1 MKTINSYSSYK
12 KNLKRVIIKNTIS
25 NVKSEIP
32 EMFVS
37 VPILVFTLCFALLK
51 FALFVDD
58 VKLSATLSAVSAF
71 IICTTLFSGFLYYL
85 SHRKL
90 NKEYAIDIVEKIYFF
105 NPLVAMKAEHYESI
119 TNKKYAMVAKLKHE
133 MDCMTKLSH
142 YSITKSLLKVADAL

>member
-1 MKTINSYSSYK
+1 MKTTNSYSSYK
-12 KNLKRVIIKNTIS
+12 KNLKRAIIKNTIS

-32 EMFVS
+32 EAFTA
-37 VPILVFTLCFALLK
+37 VPVLVFALFFALLK

-58 VKLSATLSAVSAF
+58 AKLSVILSAIIAF
-71 IICTTLFSGFLYYL
+71 IICATLFSGFLYYL

-105 NPLVAMKAEHYESI
+105 NPLVVMKAEHYEEI

-133 MDCMTKLSH
+133 MDCMSKLSH
-142 YSITKSLLKVADAL
+142 YSITKSLLKVADVL

>member
-1 MKTINSYSSYK
+1 MKTTNSYSSYK
-12 KNLKRVIIKNTIS
+12 KNLKRAIIKNAIS

-32 EMFVS
+32 EAFTA
-37 VPILVFTLCFALLK
+37 VPVLVFALCFSLLK
-51 FALFVDD
+51 FALFVNDA
-58 VKLSATLSAVSAF
+58 KLRVILSVIIAF
-71 IICTTLFSGFLYYL
+71 IICATLFSGFLYYL

-105 NPLVAMKAEHYESI
+105 NPLVVMKAEHYEAI

>member
-1 MKTINSYSSYK
+1 M
-12 KNLKRVIIKNTIS
+12 
-25 NVKSEIP
+25 
-32 EMFVS
+32 
-37 VPILVFTLCFALLK
+37 CFALLK

>member
-1 MKTINSYSSYK
+1 MKTTNSYSSYK
-12 KNLKRVIIKNTIS
+12 KNLKRAIIKNTIS

-32 EMFVS
+32 EVFVS
-37 VPILVFTLCFALLK
+37 VSVLVFTLCFTLLK
-51 FALFVDD
+51 FASVVDD
-58 VKLSATLSAVSAF
+58 VKFSVILSAMIAF
-71 IICTTLFSGFLYYL
+71 IACTTLFAGFVYYL

-105 NPLVAMKAEHYESI
+105 NPLVAMKAEHYEAI

-133 MDCMTKLSH
+133 MDCMSKLSH